1 MSESNHC
8 RFLFSWLLFLAI
20 ILLTGEVIGQ
30 EQCSCRE
37 DRVLELQSP
46 YYRGKDIRDL
56 QQRLKE
62 MGYYHAVIDGIYGLL
77 TAEAVGRF
85 QQENQLKADGIMDQ
99 ISWDLLGHLNCPL
112 PANYTSPNPE
122 GKLSILINL
131 DQRTL
136 TLYQNGQPFKIY
148 PVAVGKG
155 DHQSPVGEWLIRN
168 KYKRSSGGMLG
179 SRWLGLNVPW
189 GIYGIHGTNKPWEI
203 GTAASLGCIRMHN
216 HHVEQLFEWLSLKVP
231 VKIVGKRE
239 RVKIEQILRPGQQ
252 SKQVMELQLALR
264 KEGFYR
270 GNLDACYSNLTE
282 LAVKELETIYGLY
295 PDGIADFNVL
305 FILGLVDYLADL

>member
-1 MSESNHC
+1 MIDKSGGKMSESNHC

-99 ISWDLLGHLNCPL
+99 ISWDLLGH
-112 PANYTSPNPE
+112 
-122 GKLSILINL
+122 
-131 DQRTL
+131 
-136 TLYQNGQPFKIY
+136 
-148 PVAVGKG
+148 
-155 DHQSPVGEWLIRN
+155 
-168 KYKRSSGGMLG
+168 
-179 SRWLGLNVPW
+179 
-189 GIYGIHGTNKPWEI
+189 
-203 GTAASLGCIRMHN
+203 
-216 HHVEQLFEWLSLKVP
+216 
-231 VKIVGKRE
+231 
-239 RVKIEQILRPGQQ
+239 
-252 SKQVMELQLALR
+252 
-264 KEGFYR
+264 
-270 GNLDACYSNLTE
+270 
-282 LAVKELETIYGLY
+282 
-295 PDGIADFNVL
+295 
-305 FILGLVDYLADL
+305 